1 MKKKIIWIVVILV
14 LAVLVVVK
22 LKMGAAPTE
31 VELGQVNKGNIDKYI
46 EETAVVKLAGETSIY
61 SGESG
66 RIAEMLYNAGD
77 NVKAGDIIARMDDK
91 ELQLQKKGLE
101 AQKQSI
107 AAQFAELKNP
117 DNSEEIN
124 RLSAQVRS
132 AEAAYENARRVA
144 DNNKALYDAGTISNN
159 TYQESLTELAAAEAA
174 LESAQS
180 SLELAQKGI
189 SGNVAKQYEAQI
201 SGIQAQIEQ
210 VENRI
215 GNMTVKSPIDGIV
228 MTKASEV
235 GSVVQSGA
243 LLYTVG
249 SSGTPYLESDILADE
264 IGAVKEGDTVLINN
278 EDLGIKDAKGKVRK
292 IYPTAF
298 SKTSELGIEQKRVKI
313 EIGLDDN
320 IPELRSGYDMNI
332 KVITESKTG
341 TLSISDK
348 AVFEYQGKSCV
359 FVDDNGTAKLR
370 QIEKGIESDDRIEV
384 VKGLKEGEQV
394 ILSPDSKLNE
404 GTKIKAKP

>member
-22 LKMGAAPTE
+22 LKMGAAPME
-31 VELGQVNKGNIDKYI
+31 VELGQVDKGNIDKYI

-61 SGESG
+61 GAESG

-77 NVKAGDIIARMDDK
+77 KVKAGDIMVRMDDK
-91 ELQLQKKGLE
+91 ELQLQKKALE
-101 AQKQSI
+101 AQKRSI
-107 AAQFAELKNP
+107 AAQLEELKNP

-180 SLELAQKGI
+180 SLALAQKGI

-201 SGIQAQIEQ
+201 SEIQAQIEQ

-235 GSVVQSGA
+235 GSVVQPGA

-341 TLSISDK
+341 TLIISDK

-384 VKGLKEGEQV
+384 VKGLKEGERV